1 MEFASQR
8 RSYFDVADLFLL
20 IAQSIT
26 MQGVAL
32 NPS

>member
-8 RSYFDVADLFLL
+8 RSYFDRRRFIFADSA
-20 IAQSIT
+20 IDHDA
-26 MQGVAL
+26 GVAL